1 MEKEFVRVRSMR
13 DVIVSAAMT
22 VIGIVLIV
30 LPTSVSVNIFGTC
43 LAVPGVLM
51 LLFYKTDYRD
61 TETGLRFR
69 RVIKY
74 YPASRKAE
82 IMAAL
87 KSDLSK
93 VAWNEKG
100 TADGL
105 MLDIYVGH
113 GCNKVFIRV
122 SEFIPYNYE
131 PCSDWFEYDVAHVAQ
146 MIAK

>member
-13 DVIVSAAMT
+13 DVIISAAMT
-22 VIGIVLIV
+22 VIGIVLII

-43 LAVPGVLM
+43 LAVLGV
-51 LLFYKTDYRD
+51 
-61 TETGLRFR
+61 
-69 RVIKY
+69 
-74 YPASRKAE
+74 
-82 IMAAL
+82 
-87 KSDLSK
+87 
-93 VAWNEKG
+93 
-100 TADGL
+100 L

-131 PCSDWFEYDVAHVAQ
+131 PCSDWFEYDVAQVAQ

>member
-13 DVIVSAAMT
+13 DVIISAAMT
-22 VIGIVLIV
+22 VIGIVLII

-51 LLFYKTDYRD
+51 LLFLKTDYRD

-74 YPASRKAE
+74 YPASSKDE

-105 MLDIYVGH
+105 MRTFMSDMAATR
-113 GCNKVFIRV
+113 CS
-122 SEFIPYNYE
+122 SEFLNSFRITMSHAATGSNMM
-131 PCSDWFEYDVAHVAQ
+131 SHRSL
-146 MIAK
+146 K